1 MLRQAKSIIFLL
13 SISLLFL
20 LFPLPQAAAAGG
32 VRNTT
37 KGLSYDTI
45 LEAVNAADYGDT
57 IEVAAGTYAE
67 TDTIVIDKPLTLRGA
82 AGAVIDGG
90 AQYTISV
97 VSPGVTLE
105 GLTFTCASTDYSAIV
120 FVDFDADS
128 FVNAT
133 TPRSF
138 SVLNCTLE
146 GNDSTYSA
154 IRLNGTINNAEI
166 TIRGNTIRNFEG
178 YGFQSDDAADFID
191 STVKIEA
198 NLFENA
204 GWYGID
210 LDIPASGTDI
220 FVTGNT
226 VTAEDDAIYLDEI
239 LEGSSV
245 TIKDNTLFSPYESIY
260 FSDEIDGST
269 VIIEGN
275 NIASEGEGIYFT
287 WSIDGSTVI
296 VKENNV
302 TSNEYNGIYFDDL
315 ISESTLSFNGNTF
328 LAENDCSLYCEGALF
343 KSSVTFTDNMITA
356 RDGVHFYYLEES
368 DLTMEGNEITAV
380 DYGFYIYGHVNSTAI
395 LKNNSFIMQP
405 DESSDGYALCIDS
418 RSNSEFSLLGNLF
431 TGALTGVYIYDEST
445 GSEDDVSEITIAG
458 NLFKENETGIR
469 LYWADQTVPTIAFNA
484 FVGNA
489 VDIVEVDRE
498 GIQIPV
504 MLNWWGSATGP
515 AGLGE
520 QFAFD
525 PWLAAL
531 IINPD
536 QAAGVEGESCTI
548 TAKLQDSNSAL
559 AGTSLLAVRFTVTGA
574 HDLTQTV
581 PLVNGMAT
589 LQYTGNPAGVDAITA
604 EVLFAGEAAGLGG
617 QTQRTWEAKPV
628 TPPEEPV
635 KPLPPTSG
643 QADSRPWLGVL
654 LLLTAVETLLYRRHT
669 AAAR

>member
-1 MLRQAKSIIFLL
+1 MVRQAKSIIFLL

-20 LFPLPQAAAAGG
+20 LLRLPQAAAAGG
-32 VRNTT
+32 VSNTT

-45 LEAVNAADYGDT
+45 LEAVNAADDGDT

-67 TDTIVIDKPLTLRGA
+67 TDTIVIDKPLTLRGT

-138 SVLNCTLE
+138 SVINCTLE

-226 VTAEDDAIYLDEI
+226 VTAEDDAIYLNEI

-245 TIKDNTLFSPYESIY
+245 TINDNTLSSIDESIY

-275 NIASEGEGIYFT
+275 NIASEGKGIYFT

-296 VKENNV
+296 IEGNNV
-302 TSNEYNGIYFDDL
+302 TSEYNGVYFDDL
-315 ISESTLSFNGNTF
+315 ISSTLSFNGNTF
-328 LAENDCSLYCEGALF
+328 LAENGCSLYCGALF

-418 RSNSEFSLLGNLF
+418 RSNGEISLLGNLF

-458 NLFKENETGIR
+458 NLFKENETGIQP
-469 LYWADQTVPTIAFNA
+469 YWTDQVVPTIAFNA
-484 FVGNA
+484 FIGNT
-489 VDIVEVDRE
+489 VDIAEVDRE

-504 MLNWWGSATGP
+504 MLNWWGTAAGPTG
-515 AGLGE
+515 LDE

-531 IINPD
+531 IVSPD

-581 PLVNGMAT
+581 PLVNGVAT
-589 LQYTGNPAGVDAITA
+589 LQYTGNPAGVDTITA

-643 QADSRPWLGVL
+643 QAGSRTGFSVM
-654 LLLTAVETLLYRRHT
+654 LLLTAIAALLYSRRI